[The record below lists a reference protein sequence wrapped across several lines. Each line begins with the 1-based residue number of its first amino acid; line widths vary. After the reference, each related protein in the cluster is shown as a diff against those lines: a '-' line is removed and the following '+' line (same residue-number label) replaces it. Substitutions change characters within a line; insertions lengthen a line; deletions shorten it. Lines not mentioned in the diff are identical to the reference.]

1 MYQLHQFV
9 VRLGSRVDLRLL
21 IASLVTL
28 NIVWLIIL
36 RTIGGHFEQV
46 AGYPL
51 LDLQNSISPDAVMT
65 PTRAI
70 TQIATYTSDA
80 KTLYWSFFILDNIMP
95 QLTFGLFAL
104 LWVVLLRGTPH
115 RLARRL
121 LGSYLLLLPLGVGLF
136 DWAENLAYVAAI
148 HVYPAGDLLPWIY
161 AGLITKWLKA
171 ACLMVTFWGTLPIAI
186 YATTLRLRQ
195 RRVRAAG
202 GAVS

>member
-1 MYQLHQFV
+1 MHQLHRFV
-9 VRLGSRVDLRLL
+9 VRLGSRLDLRLL

-36 RTIGGHFEQV
+36 RAIGSHFEAV

-65 PTRAI
+65 PSRAMM
-70 TQIATYTSDA
+70 QIASYSSEA
-80 KTLYWSFFILDNIMP
+80 RTLYWSFFILDNIMP
-95 QLTFGLFAL
+95 QVTFGCFAL
-104 LWVVLLRGTPH
+104 LWVALLRGSSH

-121 LGSYLLLLPLGVGLF
+121 LASYLLLLPLGVGLF

-148 HVYPAGDLLPWIY
+148 HVYPAAETLPWLY
-161 AGLITKWLKA
+161 AGLVVKWLKA
-171 ACLMVTFWGTLPIAI
+171 ACLILTFWGTLPIAV
-186 YATTLRLRQ
+186 YATALRLRQ

-202 GAVS
+202 AVS